1 MAEKSTQKRWTKRN
15 LNGRDLDPQTLMMT
29 YGYRPE
35 WSEGAIKP
43 PIFQTSTFVINSA
56 EEGKRFFSLAYG
68 LEEAT
73 DEDEGTGLIYG
84 RINNPNLEI
93 LEDRLTLYDGGE
105 AALAFGSGM
114 AAITTTLLALLNP
127 GDVLLH
133 SGSLYGGTDHFIKH
147 VLPRFDITSIWFDK
161 DDKIHDIAE
170 RVRASGKADKLA
182 MIYVETPSNPMNT
195 LVDLDMCAELADIFS
210 TGERPI
216 PIACDN
222 TVLGPIFQQ
231 PIKHGVDI
239 VLYSATKYIGGHSDV
254 VAGAAVGSAELIAK
268 VRGMRTFMGTMA
280 DPWTCWLLLR
290 SLETL
295 KPRMQLMSDIASQVS
310 QFLAQHPKVEK
321 IYCLGHLEDDPAQQA
336 IYEKQC
342 QAQGGMISFDVVGG
356 EAEAFRFLNALQI
369 INLAVSLG
377 GTESLAEHPYT
388 MTHADV
394 SPDDKH
400 EVGLTDKLIRMSIG
414 LEHPD
419 DLIADLDQALAAI

>member
-1 MAEKSTQKRWTKRN
+1 MASKSIQKRYTKRN
-15 LNGRDLDPQTLMMT
+15 LNGRELDPQTLMMS

-43 PIFQTSTFVINSA
+43 PIFQTSTFVIESA
-56 EEGKRFFSLAYG
+56 EAGKRFFSLAYG
-68 LEEAT
+68 LEEPDP
-73 DEDEGTGLIYG
+73 DEEAAGLIYG

-114 AAITTTLLALLNP
+114 AAITTTMFALLNP
-127 GDVLLH
+127 GDLILH

-147 VLPRFDITSIWFDK
+147 VLPRFDIAYIDFDK
-161 DDKIHDIAE
+161 DDDFNTIAQ
-170 RVRASGKADKLA
+170 RVRDSGRADRLA
-182 MIYVETPSNPMNT
+182 LIYVETPSNPMNA
-195 LVDLDMCAELADIFS
+195 LVDLEMCAELADSFS
-210 TGERPI
+210 NGARRI

-222 TVLGPIFQQ
+222 TFLGPIFQQ
-231 PIKHGVDI
+231 PIKHGVDL

-254 VAGAAVGSAELIAK
+254 VAGAAVGSADLINEIRA
-268 VRGMRTFMGTMA
+268 MRTFMGTMA

-295 KPRMQLMSDIASQVS
+295 KPRMQQMSETASKVS
-310 QFLAQHPKVEK
+310 QFLANHPKVER
-321 IYCLGHLEDDPAQQA
+321 IYCLGHLDDPRQQA

-342 QAQGGMISFDVVGG
+342 LAPGGMISFDIKGG
-356 EAEAFRFLNALQI
+356 EAEAFRFLNALKVI
-369 INLAVSLG
+369 KLAVSLG
-377 GTESLAEHPYT
+377 GTESLAEHPFT

-394 SPDDKH
+394 SPEDKQR
-400 EVGLTDKLIRMSIG
+400 VGLTDKLIRMSIG

-419 DLIADLDQALAAI
+419 DLIADLDQALAAV

>member
-15 LNGRDLDPQTLMMT
+15 LNGRELDPQTLMMS

-43 PIFQTSTFVINSA
+43 PIFQTSTFMIESA
-56 EEGKRFFSLAYG
+56 EAGKRFFELAYG
-68 LEEAT
+68 L
-73 DEDEGTGLIYG
+73 DESTGEDDATGLIYG

-133 SGSLYGGTDHFIKH
+133 SGSLYGGTDHFIKQ
-147 VLPRFDITSIWFDK
+147 VLPRFNIESIWFDK
-161 DDKIHDIAE
+161 DDSIQEVAE

-182 MIYVETPSNPMNT
+182 MIYIETPSNPMNT
-195 LVDLDMCAELADIFS
+195 LVDLEMCAELADMFS
-210 TGERPI
+210 TGERRV

-222 TVLGPIFQQ
+222 TFLGPIFQQ

-254 VAGAAVGSAELIAK
+254 VAGAAIGSADLIAQI
-268 VRGMRTFMGTMA
+268 RSMRTFMGTMA

-295 KPRMQLMSDIASQVS
+295 KPRMQLMSDIAGEVS
-310 QFLAQHPKVEK
+310 QFLAGHPKVER
-321 IYCLGHLEDDPAQQA
+321 IYCLSHLEDNPAQQA

-369 INLAVSLG
+369 IKLAVSLG

-394 SPDDKH
+394 SKADKQS
-400 EVGLTDKLIRMSIG
+400 VGLTDSLIRMSIG